1 MSIKFNRG
9 FTLIELIIVLIL
21 VSTLS
26 GLGIGLF
33 SAPDQYVTR
42 LAMEQWLSAFRFSQ
56 RLALLKQNPTSILNI
71 TFTQSSESWN
81 ASISQATNQLDSF
94 KLDRDNIN
102 VHMSTSDFS
111 SACSTL
117 PLLSF
122 PAAYYFNGYGDAVTS
137 SSVQLTS
144 NMRFCFVGQESAEIC
159 LSPSGY
165 AYAGS
170 CQL

>member
-1 MSIKFNRG
+1 MKYSRG
-9 FTLIELIIVLIL
+9 FTLIELIIVIILI
-21 VSTLS
+21 SILS

-33 SAPDQYVTR
+33 SSSDQYAAR

-56 RLALLKQNPTSILNI
+56 RLALLKQDAVNVLNL
-71 TFTQSSESWN
+71 N
-81 ASISQATNQLDSF
+81 MSQASGSWGANINLATTALDSF
-94 KLDRDNIN
+94 DLDRENIN
-102 VHMSTSDFS
+102 VHMSTTDFS
-111 SACSTL
+111 SSCSAL

-144 NMRFCFVGQESAEIC
+144 NTRFCFVGQESAELC

-170 CQL
+170 CQP